1 MVALLALM
9 HALLLA
15 QPAEPLPPAE
25 ALTILAGANDLSL
38 LAIDLRQEPAFT
50 GATDELW
57 PALWALE
64 AECGIEA
71 TVWRGMLLARPKLPG
86 TTSERI
92 RAALSEED
100 EGLLFREIPRYR
112 AMGWPEE
119 WWTVVAACLR
129 EMVLH
134 REAEG
139 TRELQHRAA
148 LWMAARDLQLTL
160 RLSDALESG
169 TAGVR
174 LWEQGGLDGG
184 PVVAVEVPREDRLD
198 SLGPVFERIFG
209 PGYPL
214 PESVWPASGGMIESG
229 PASAPDQDVTDALAG
244 LTISGEP
251 APADAWRALA
261 LLTGQH
267 LTWAPGGPVLEP
279 PACHL
284 EAIIAAL
291 PLDAAA
297 LSTLSSGDRES
308 ERAARADAFWASLS
322 ADDRSRL
329 AQGRCT
335 EGDTEA
341 WTAIKWALQPQW
353 AGQLTARVL
362 NCLPERDGPVP
373 LWVHHLSG
381 EDGWYRLS
389 SPALAEEFRGAAYYA
404 IREEVEVQ

>member
-1 MVALLALM
+1 MAALLALT

-15 QPAEPLPPAE
+15 QPAEPLSPAE
-25 ALTILAGANDLSL
+25 ALTTLAGENDLSL
-38 LAIDLRQEPAFT
+38 LAIDLPQEPAFT
-50 GATDELW
+50 GSTDELW

-92 RAALSEED
+92 RGALSEED
-100 EGLLFREIPRYR
+100 EGLLFRDIPRYR
-112 AMGWPEE
+112 TMGWPDE
-119 WWTVVAACLR
+119 WWSVVAACLR

-134 REAEG
+134 PKAEG
-139 TRELQHRAA
+139 TRELQQRAA

-160 RLSDALESG
+160 RLSDGLELG
-169 TAGVR
+169 TAGVQ

-184 PVVAVEVPREDRLD
+184 PVVAVEVPREDRFD
-198 SLGPVFERIFG
+198 TLGPVFERIFG
-209 PGYPL
+209 LAYPL
-214 PESVWPASGGMIESG
+214 PESVWSADGGMIESG
-229 PASAPDQDVTDALAG
+229 PASAPAQDVTRALPG
-244 LTISGEP
+244 VTVSGESDP
-251 APADAWRALA
+251 VDRWRALA

-267 LTWAPGGPVLEP
+267 LTWTPGEPVLEP

-297 LSTLSSGDRES
+297 LSTLSSAERES
-308 ERAARADAFWASLS
+308 ERAARADAFWVSLPAS
-322 ADDRSRL
+322 DRSVL
-329 AQGRCT
+329 TQERCT

-341 WTAIKWALQPQW
+341 WPAIEWALQPQW
-353 AGQLTARVL
+353 AGQLTTRVL

-404 IREEVEVQ
+404 IREEVGVQ